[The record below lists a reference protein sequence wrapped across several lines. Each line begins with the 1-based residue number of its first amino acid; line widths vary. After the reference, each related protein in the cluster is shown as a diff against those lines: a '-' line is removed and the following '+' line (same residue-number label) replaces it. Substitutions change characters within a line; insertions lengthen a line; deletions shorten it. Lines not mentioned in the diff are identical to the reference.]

1 MKIKVVKDE
10 IPKSLWVYLNLND
23 AAVAWACYRG
33 VLFPSE
39 FYIKSKPGLCPLG
52 WRAYTILKYAA
63 ESNNKNIVS
72 SEVILEDVR
81 RRYYP
86 DKVSRLTGMFAFL
99 SRESAIKGKSWG
111 VGHFEEEFLVELN
124 IDPLR
129 EYTVVDS
136 SWFTRYANEGL
147 SEDVAHAYWSG
158 RPNPEEEQLWEV
170 LFDSPA
176 SICGTEVR
184 MKCLELFRRHMPQVL
199 PVLDLARRAVELGFT
214 FGTVFPLL
222 SIKDDV
228 VRVSFYIDMED
239 INNEDLQKADRQ
251 YAGPRLSC
259 GSEDFV
265 LLNLSHR
272 DFELDSNEMLTLL
285 KFLHSGKYGLFLH

>member
-1 MKIKVVKDE
+1 
-10 IPKSLWVYLNLND
+10 
-23 AAVAWACYRG
+23 
-33 VLFPSE
+33 
-39 FYIKSKPGLCPLG
+39 
-52 WRAYTILKYAA
+52 
-63 ESNNKNIVS
+63 
-72 SEVILEDVR
+72 
-81 RRYYP
+81 
-86 DKVSRLTGMFAFL
+86 
-99 SRESAIKGKSWG
+99 
-111 VGHFEEEFLVELN
+111 
-124 IDPLR
+124 
-129 EYTVVDS
+129 
-136 SWFTRYANEGL
+136 
-147 SEDVAHAYWSG
+147 
-158 RPNPEEEQLWEV
+158 
-170 LFDSPA
+170 
-176 SICGTEVR
+176 
-184 MKCLELFRRHMPQVL
+184 MPQVL